1 VDTPPASKRYQRLPE
16 IHKPFHFDFLRR
28 SGGIFPMGVC
38 VVCCRAHLE
47 VKAAMVI
54 PHRTA
59 ILARHAMIV
68 RDRRAQTALLLLVL
82 GAFGAGA
89 CSPSPPPSVS
99 SASTA
104 STIAASTTPP
114 RDRGRTPAE
123 TMSYRGADWL
133 TRPERIA
140 EEQPD
145 EMLAALHL
153 APGMSVADIGA
164 GVGYHALRMATI
176 VGAAGRVYATDVQ
189 PEMLTMLREEITK
202 RHVVNIVPVLSGDTA
217 TGLPA
222 GSIDLALMVD
232 VYHELGQPERFLAAL
247 KEALKPG
254 GRLVLVEFR
263 GEDPSVPIKTEH
275 KMTAE
280 QAMGELATAGFTLV
294 ERQEFLPWQHLLIF
308 APRR

>member
-1 VDTPPASKRYQRLPE
+1 
-16 IHKPFHFDFLRR
+16 
-28 SGGIFPMGVC
+28 
-38 VVCCRAHLE
+38 
-47 VKAAMVI
+47 MVI
-54 PHRTA
+54 PRRTV
-59 ILARHAMIV
+59 ILARHPMIA
-68 RDRRAQTALLLLVL
+68 RDRRAQTALLLLAL

-99 SASTA
+99 TVSSASTA
-104 STIAASTTPP
+104 PTIAASTPPP

-145 EMLAALHL
+145 RMLAALHL
-153 APGMSVADIGA
+153 TPGMSVADIGA

-189 PEMLTMLREEITK
+189 PEMLTMLREEIAK
-202 RHVVNIVPVLSGDTA
+202 RSVVNIVPVLSGDTT

-222 GSIDLALMVD
+222 GAIDLALMVD

-247 KEALKPG
+247 KEALKPE

-263 GEDPSVPIKTEH
+263 GEDPSVPIKAEH

-280 QAMGELATAGFTLV
+280 QAIGELATAGFALV
-294 ERQEFLPWQHLLIF
+294 ERQEFLPWQHILIF
-308 APRR
+308 ARSR